1 MATTRL
7 TTIFPGSL
15 MLCIAA
21 LSVSQD
27 VLAEQDVISDDGR
40 EVLLR
45 DDGSWVFLSTDRY
58 ANTAD
63 GRRVR
68 LKADGSWEYV
78 GNAPMQSE
86 QQVRTTTTDV
96 RLQKVEIE
104 NHEEKSFKNVR
115 VTSQTVFYLDIN
127 VSPLAEKAITISDA
141 DLPRIQVQDDKG
153 KTYPVLS
160 VSPNPLTLKPDSK
173 QTIEIR
179 ADGAPSWLRGVKS
192 MQIELPTG
200 MMGNGTPI
208 RLEERVD
215 DMEKKKVDAFEK
227 N

>member
-7 TTIFPGSL
+7 SAFFPGSL
-15 MLCIAA
+15 MLCVAV
-21 LSVSQD
+21 LSVSQG
-27 VLAEQDVISDDGR
+27 VLADQDVISDDGR
-40 EVLLR
+40 EVLLK
-45 DDGSWVFLSTDRY
+45 DDGSWVFLSSDRY
-58 ANTAD
+58 ANTED

-68 LKADGSWEYV
+68 LKSDGSWEYV

-96 RLQKVEIE
+96 RLQQVVIE
-104 NHEEKSFKNVR
+104 QQEVKSNKNVR

-127 VSPLAEKAITISDA
+127 VSPLAEKNITISTA
-141 DLPRIQVQDDKG
+141 DLPRVKVTDDKD

-160 VSPNPLTLKPDSK
+160 ISPNPLILKPDSK

-192 MQIELPTG
+192 MQIELPAG
-200 MMGNGTPI
+200 MMGNDTPI
-208 RLEERVD
+208 RLEQRVD
-215 DMEKKKVDAFEK
+215 DIEKKKVDAFD
-227 N
+227 